1 MGTMPLIPLPTML
14 LFIILLP
21 ITLPFTILL
30 PTTLLFT
37 ILLPTTLPYM
47 QPLTTLPHIMVQ
59 YLVVL
64 PPYMQPLTT
73 LPPILPPY
81 MQPLT
86 SLPPILSPLPY
97 LVHMLQKKHKS
108 LVKTLLHLCQGC
120 FNPYLLL
127 LLYFKC

>member
-47 QPLTTLPHIMVQ
+47 QPLTTLPYMQPLITLPHIMVQ
-59 YLVVL
+59 YLVV
-64 PPYMQPLTT
+64 
-73 LPPILPPY
+73 LPPY